1 MDGVVYYF
9 SITDIDKNCKIDV
22 YFYYIYGK
30 ETGWQSDDE
39 HILSDRLIGYDGDV
53 IGSSDMLSNAEEIT
67 EEEANKLIAAM

>member
-9 SITDIDKNCKIDV
+9 RITDLDKIGKMDDYV
-22 YFYYIYGK
+22 YYIFDK

-53 IGSSDMLSNAEEIT
+53 IGSSDMLSSAEEIT